1 MADYSN
7 FDALALRLIASK
19 GVAMTFVQIKFSGW
33 IDPDTGK
40 YQETRTEMP
49 FMGVFTKPT
58 LTELQAGLFKGL
70 QTIILA
76 PGQSIP
82 DARTSDRI
90 TFDGHDYDIKEIITV
105 APAGKPILYKFGV
118 EKH

>member
-1 MADYSN
+1 MANYSN
-7 FDALALRLIASK
+7 FDALALRLISNK
-19 GVAMTFVQIKFSGW
+19 GVAMKFVQITLSGW

-40 YQETRTEMP
+40 YQETKTETP

-76 PGQSIP
+76 PGQSIKN
-82 DARTSDRI
+82 AKTSDRI
-90 TFDGHDYDIKEIITV
+90 NFDGNDYDIKEIVTV
-105 APAGKPILYKFGV
+105 APAGNPILYKFGV
-118 EKH
+118 EKR